1 MLLNSMFT
9 RFVEQKPYCVM
20 ARAALERML
29 SATRL
34 DALFEANA
42 EQQYTRELLFSQ
54 CVEVIARVVT
64 RVDSSVFKSI
74 QALDDVLTVS
84 DEAVYQKLRKVEP
97 RVCQALVRDSFQLAS
112 SVLKQMRVTNAPWVK
127 GLTSKVLDGNS
138 ISASERRIEEL
149 RVIWDAP
156 LPGRTLV
163 MWDQT
168 TRLIRDIFLSECGHA
183 QERSLLGEVLETVEK
198 NDLLMMD
205 RNFCTQG
212 FLFGIWAKGA
222 RFVVRQHGSLVG
234 KPLGKPRVVGKT
246 ALGEKVTEQQLTLTH
261 EGRQRTVRRITVH
274 LKTPTR
280 DGSLE
285 LHILTNLTERQATG
299 VKVAELYK
307 QRWKIENVFHEMT
320 TCLQCEINT
329 LGYPKA
335 ALFVFSVASLLE
347 NTLAMLKGSLRAAH
361 GDAAVDE
368 LSTHSLTYEL
378 HNTYDG
384 MLVAIPP
391 EEWTPFATMP
401 LSEFA
406 RHLVKLAKNV
416 DLTRHQK
423 HRRGPKKPAPKKS
436 QYHNGGHAST
446 AKLLALR
453 KTKKK
458 PKP

>member
-1 MLLNSMFT
+1 MLLKSMFT
-9 RFVEQKPYCVM
+9 NFVEQKPYSVM

-34 DALFEANA
+34 DELFEAHA
-42 EQQYTRELLFSQ
+42 KQQYRRELLFSQ
-54 CVEVIARVVT
+54 LVEVISRVVT
-64 RVDSSVFKSI
+64 RVDASVLKSI

-97 RVCQALVRDSFQLAS
+97 QVCQALVRDSFQVAS
-112 SVLKQMRVTNAPWVK
+112 GVLGTMKVVNAPWVT
-127 GLTSKVLDGNS
+127 GLNAKVLDGNS
-138 ISASERRIEEL
+138 ITASEHRIEEL
-149 RVIWDAP
+149 RTIWDAP

-163 MWDQT
+163 VWEQSTGLVSD
-168 TRLIRDIFLSECGHA
+168 LFLSECGHA

-198 NDLLMMD
+198 NDLWTMD
-205 RNFCTQG
+205 RNFCTLR

-222 RFVVRQHGSLVG
+222 RFVSRQHGSIVG
-234 KPLGKPRVVGKT
+234 KELSKPRPVGTT
-246 ALGEKVTEQQLTLTH
+246 ARGEQVTEQTLTLTH

-274 LKTPTR
+274 LLKPTR
-280 DGSLE
+280 DGSRE

-299 VKVAELYK
+299 VKVAELY
-307 QRWKIENVFHEMT
+307 QHRWTIEIVFHEMT
-320 TCLQCEINT
+320 TCWQCEINT

-335 ALFVFSVASLLE
+335 ALFVFAVACLLE

-361 GDAAVDE
+361 GDEAVDE

-391 EEWTPFATMP
+391 EEWIPFGTMP
-401 LSEFA
+401 LSEFVK
-406 RHLVKLAKNV
+406 HLITLAKKV

-423 HRRGPKKPAPKKS
+423 RRRGPKKPAPKKA

-453 KTKKK
+453 KTKK
-458 PKP
+458 